1 MITDPRHLR
10 ENAKMFRKWLN
21 DYSDSAD
28 DDYKNHAVD
37 VLKSWL
43 DEKLP
48 KLKIGNIFK
57 YDDVRKY
64 NSLKETIMSSPS
76 YEGVN
81 SRDSRGRPN
90 AALNHYSKYLSSF
103 AIGEL
108 KNKLE
113 AKHPSNGRKRIVGI
127 FKKRV

>member
-21 DYSDSAD
+21 VYSDSAD

-64 NSLKETIMSSPS
+64 NSLKETIMSTPS

-113 AKHPSNGRKRIVGI
+113 EKHPSNGRKRIVGI

>member
-1 MITDPRHLR
+1 MVTDPRQIRL
-10 ENAKMFRKWLN
+10 NKKMFREWLEIN
-21 DYSDSAD
+21 SDSED
-28 DDYKNHAVD
+28 DDYKTHAAD
-37 VLKSWL
+37 ILEKWL

-113 AKHPSNGRKRIVGI
+113 EKHPSNGRKRIVGI